1 MTIPN
6 IRAALQGRRFR
17 GAGPP
22 MALPRPQAM
31 GTVGVFWGGLCSRA
45 VHRVLPSCV
54 CRMRQVACHVVD
66 GKWRGV
72 QAFLK
77 RGHSRHSDGHL
88 YQSGNR

>member
-1 MTIPN
+1 
-6 IRAALQGRRFR
+6 
-17 GAGPP
+17 
-22 MALPRPQAM
+22 MALPCPQAM

-72 QAFLK
+72 QAFFLENGIHVIVTGICI
-77 RGHSRHSDGHL
+77 RAGTDEDINSNSNL
-88 YQSGNR
+88 Q